1 MEEKQFETYMLK
13 PSFEDGRLKT
23 NAAQLASQVMAK
35 LTEYQYRVTDANY
48 SKAKE
53 DRAKLNNLA
62 KTLSST
68 RQNVETVVFG
78 DWAKDKQLIMS
89 IEKKCKEIAN
99 DLGSGISGIDEEAKV
114 KRFEELKEQFNS
126 LGGSKYSF
134 EKVVAGTKW
143 QNKSATKKSI
153 EEEMKTKIDE
163 LKKGEQ
169 FVIGMVAD
177 IQHKDAVWNIW
188 YQYMDTTRVVAEVQR
203 IKQYEEPVVKPEP
216 KPVPQPQPKAGSQST
231 GQEEKTYW
239 RQFEIECNYTQLVA
253 LDKFIREN
261 GIKLVSVKKE
271 K

>member
-13 PSFEDGRLKT
+13 PTFEDGRLKT
-23 NAAQLASQVMAK
+23 NASQLADQVLKK
-35 LTEYQYRVTDANY
+35 LAEYKYEVTNDNY
-48 SKAKE
+48 SIAKD

-62 KTLSST
+62 KTLAAT
-68 RQNVETVVFG
+68 RKNIEDEVFKN
-78 DWAKDKQLIMS
+78 WTEDKRLIMG
-89 IEKKCKEIAN
+89 IESQCKTIAN
-99 DLGSGISGIDEEAKV
+99 DLGNGINSIDEIAK
-114 KRFEELKEQFNS
+114 KQKYNELLSQWNE
-126 LGGSKYSF
+126 LGGSKYPF

-153 EEEMKTKIDE
+153 EEEMKAKIDE

-169 FVIGMVAD
+169 FVTGMVAD
-177 IQHKDAVWNIW
+177 IQHQDAVWNIW

-216 KPVPQPQPKAGSQST
+216 KPVPQPQLTPQLI
-231 GQEEKTYW
+231 QEQKMYW

-253 LDKFIREN
+253 LDEFIREN